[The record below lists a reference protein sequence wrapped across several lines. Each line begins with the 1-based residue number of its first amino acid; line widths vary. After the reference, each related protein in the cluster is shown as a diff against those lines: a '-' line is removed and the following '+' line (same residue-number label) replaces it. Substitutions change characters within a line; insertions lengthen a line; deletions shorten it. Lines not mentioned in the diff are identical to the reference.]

1 MAHGST
7 MGASVVVLGLAC
19 FRQASAFVVSV
30 RSPAATTAPSP
41 AAAAGLLRINSVG
54 EHRLHRKTSAAS
66 GVYRLSMQ
74 NAAGSQDAG
83 SRRSSS
89 DSSSSSSGA
98 STRLEFGSGLGAAA
112 AAIVIGGTS
121 ARGALAE
128 DTTGDAATAVVATA
142 GPEGAAPAASPA
154 ATETKPSLRE
164 LGFEV
169 PYTGKSVP
177 LNKFLGNR
185 ATLVVN
191 GKLDDPEALH
201 QMPGITKLASEYSK
215 DGLNVLLF
223 PTDQGTFEAD
233 EDRVIRIKFYQ
244 FYGFGQYP
252 KAVVFDKI
260 DIVGNTIHPF
270 YRYLCRALKN
280 PNGIARITL
289 NYEKFLLDQDG
300 KVVRRYPRKLEAA
313 DFEADIKA
321 VIAGDPL
328 PAENRDYKL
337 SWLKADQEATKS
349 EYAFKLGLNYYN
361 N

>member
-1 MAHGST
+1 MMAHGST
-7 MGASVVVLGLAC
+7 MAASVIVLGLAC

-30 RSPAATTAPSP
+30 RSPAATAPAP
-41 AAAAGLLRINSVG
+41 ATAAGLTRINSVG
-54 EHRLHRKTSAAS
+54 KHRLHRRTRAAS

-74 NAAGSQDAG
+74 KAAGSQDVG
-83 SRRSSS
+83 NRR
-89 DSSSSSSGA
+89 SSSSSSGGGGA
-98 STRLEFGSGLGAAA
+98 STRFEFGAGLGAAA
-112 AAIVIGGTS
+112 AAIVMGGTS
-121 ARGALAE
+121 ARDALAE
-128 DTTGDAATAVVATA
+128 DATGDAATAVVATA
-142 GPEGAAPAASPA
+142 GAEGAAPAASPA
-154 ATETKPSLRE
+154 ATETKSSLRE
-164 LGFEV
+164 LGLEV
-169 PYTGKSVP
+169 PYTGKLVP
-177 LNKFLGNR
+177 LNKFLGSR

-233 EDRVIRIKFYQ
+233 EDRVVRIKFYQ

-313 DFEADIKA
+313 DFEADVKA

>member
-1 MAHGST
+1 
-7 MGASVVVLGLAC
+7 
-19 FRQASAFVVSV
+19 
-30 RSPAATTAPSP
+30 
-41 AAAAGLLRINSVG
+41 
-54 EHRLHRKTSAAS
+54 
-66 GVYRLSMQ
+66 MQ

-89 DSSSSSSGA
+89 NSSSSSSGA

-142 GPEGAAPAASPA
+142 GAEGAAPAASPA

-177 LNKFLGNR
+177 LNKFLGSR

-313 DFEADIKA
+313 DFEADVKA

>member
-1 MAHGST
+1 MLEGDGGSD
-7 MGASVVVLGLAC
+7 
-19 FRQASAFVVSV
+19 
-30 RSPAATTAPSP
+30 
-41 AAAAGLLRINSVG
+41 VG
-54 EHRLHRKTSAAS
+54 RDRDHTN
-66 GVYRLSMQ
+66 G
-74 NAAGSQDAG
+74 
-83 SRRSSS
+83 
-89 DSSSSSSGA
+89 SSSGA
-98 STRLEFGSGLGAAA
+98 STRLEFGAGLGVAAA
-112 AAIVIGGTS
+112 AMMFGGAT
-121 ARGALAE
+121 AAGPRLVLAE
-128 DTTGDAATAVVATA
+128 DTSTSTAGAGDAAAAGVAEA
-142 GPEGAAPAASPA
+142 AQENPAEAAAPTPAPPAAASPA
-154 ATETKPSLRE
+154 ETRPLRD

-169 PYTGKSVP
+169 PYTGKSMP
-177 LNKFLGNR
+177 LSKFLGSR

-191 GKLDDPEALH
+191 PKIDDPESLH

-233 EDRVIRIKFYQ
+233 EDRVVRIKLYQ
-244 FYGFGQYP
+244 FYGFGQFP

-270 YRYLCRALKN
+270 YRYLCRGLKN

-289 NYEKFLLDQDG
+289 NYEKFLLDKDG
-300 KVVRRYPRKLEAA
+300 KVMRRYPRKLEAS
-313 DFEADIKA
+313 DFEADVKA
-321 VIAGDPL
+321 VLAGDPL

>member
-1 MAHGST
+1 MRRFHRVEQPSLERRRR
-7 MGASVVVLGLAC
+7 GA
-19 FRQASAFVVSV
+19 
-30 RSPAATTAPSP
+30 P
-41 AAAAGLLRINSVG
+41 
-54 EHRLHRKTSAAS
+54 
-66 GVYRLSMQ
+66 RLSMLKGDSDSDLGRD
-74 NAAGSQDAG
+74 NDDLSGG
-83 SRRSSS
+83 GSS
-89 DSSSSSSGA
+89 DA
-98 STRLEFGSGLGAAA
+98 STRLEFGAGLGAAA
-112 AAIVIGGTS
+112 AAVVLGRTT
-121 ARGALAE
+121 ATVAE
-128 DTTGDAATAVVATA
+128 DASTAVVADAAAA
-142 GPEGAAPAASPA
+142 GVTDAAQEYSPEVAAPSPA
-154 ATETKPSLRE
+154 AVASTSTAETRPLRE

-169 PYTGKSVP
+169 PYTGKSFP
-177 LNKFLGNR
+177 LSKFLGSR

-191 GKLDDPEALH
+191 PKIDDPESLH

-233 EDRVIRIKFYQ
+233 EDRVVRIKLYQ
-244 FYGFGQYP
+244 FYGFGQFP

-270 YRYLCRALKN
+270 YRYLCRGLKN

-289 NYEKFLLDQDG
+289 NYEKFLLDQEG

-313 DFEADIKA
+313 DFEADVKA
-321 VIAGDPL
+321 VLAGDPL

>member
-1 MAHGST
+1 MMAHGST
-7 MGASVVVLGLAC
+7 MASSVVVLGLAC
-19 FRQASAFVVSV
+19 FQQASAFVVSV
-30 RSPAATTAPSP
+30 RSPAATAPAP
-41 AAAAGLLRINSVG
+41 ATAAGLLRINSVG
-54 EHRLHRKTSAAS
+54 ELRLHRKTSAAS

-74 NAAGSQDAG
+74 KAAGSQDAG

-89 DSSSSSSGA
+89 RSSSGGA
-98 STRLEFGSGLGAAA
+98 STRLEFGAGLGAAA
-112 AAIVIGGTS
+112 AAIVMGGTS

-128 DTTGDAATAVVATA
+128 DATGDAATAVVATA
-142 GPEGAAPAASPA
+142 GAEGAAPAASPA
-154 ATETKPSLRE
+154 ATETKQSLRE

-169 PYTGKSVP
+169 PYTGKLVP
-177 LNKFLGNR
+177 LNKFLGSR

-233 EDRVIRIKFYQ
+233 EDRVVRIKFYQ

-300 KVVRRYPRKLEAA
+300 KVVRRYPRRLEAA
-313 DFEADIKA
+313 DFEADVKA
-321 VIAGDPL
+321 VMAGDPL